1 MARFCERNITP
12 VLNAAEYW
20 RNNCLLADKSV
31 FSQEMLW
38 NQQNIDQLIH
48 FFTDNPDEGESR
60 FFVKFENQ
68 LRPSPPEIKKLAA
81 EMLWFVWLFVSKRA
95 MGAKSK
101 RKNIRLVWSWSGEEL
116 DSEHTMLGDC
126 LELGVGHPGTN
137 YNTRRWRECGYL
149 LAAVKE
155 FKSFNNERQ
164 QQLIQAPWDFSEW
177 IDSIQQFGKCQ
188 IRHIIKFLLFPDY
201 FERIATGRHK
211 RRILIAFDRQVAND
225 APLTAVD
232 KQLYELRQSLE
243 GQYGTNELDFY
254 LPPLIER
261 WQETDVAPDST
272 EQSISTE
279 HVLNALGE
287 LSTRGIRPDERSS
300 TYDLIFEGRRYPPK
314 LVYSIAHKH
323 KNGEELDRSSFEGG
337 EDTPCFND
345 LRALEFVIE
354 RKDFVSQLLQR
365 FIEQADAQNNLAV
378 QGYPNSF
385 CGLTVKVSFGVG
397 NFAKIPWISFTGYGQ
412 TTSRGIYP
420 VYLYYKSI
428 GVLVLAYGVSETNE
442 PPTPWSQSESK
453 EKVKTY
459 LKREFDHNPE
469 RYGESFIHSV
479 YKLPTE
485 LSDPKI
491 TSDLDNLIHEYH
503 TLMGS
508 EPMLTTPPEPDIA
521 NDIPVEDPILEPE
534 LIARA
539 FAQALSDCH
548 VRFGARHTL
557 IVSSFVSSLMTKPL
571 AILTGLS
578 GSGKTQIAIR
588 FGEWLGSDRML
599 VAPVR
604 PDWTG
609 AEVLFGY
616 EDALKPVVDG
626 RASWCAPDTLR
637 FLLRAAENPNYPF
650 LLVLDEMNLA
660 HVERYFADVLS
671 GMESGQPCL
680 PNLQVEDD
688 GNWRIPV
695 GGTAKIPFPMNVF
708 IVGTVNV
715 DETTYMF
722 SPKVLDRANTFEF
735 RVSDQDLI
743 DDYIK
748 PTSSVPGD
756 LGLVRGFLEIGRDET
771 WHPENE
777 FGEKPALATY
787 LRKVHRILSQHGF
800 EFGHRVFYESQ
811 RFAAI
816 YASIDSDLKAI
827 LDLILIQKILPRLH
841 GSRRKLEELIKE
853 LAEFCFAIDVEESSE
868 TSGSM
873 FEPADVS
880 NSDAELP
887 LSFDKLRRMLIN
899 LRANQFVSFT
909 E

>member
-1 MARFCERNITP
+1 
-12 VLNAAEYW
+12 
-20 RNNCLLADKSV
+20 V
-31 FSQEMLW
+31 FSQESLW
-38 NQQNIDQLIH
+38 SRGNIDQLIH
-48 FFTDNPDEGESR
+48 FFTENPDEGESR
-60 FFVKFENQ
+60 FFVKFEGQ
-68 LRPSPPEIKKLAA
+68 LQPSSPEIKKLAA

-101 RKNIRLVWSWSGEEL
+101 RKNILLVWGWSGEEL
-116 DSEHTMLGDC
+116 DPDHPMLGDC
-126 LELGVGHPGTN
+126 LERGVGHPGTN

-164 QQLIQAPWDFSEW
+164 QRLLQAPWEFSEW
-177 IDSIQQFGKCQ
+177 IDSIEGFGKCQ

-201 FERIATGRHK
+201 FERISTGRHK
-211 RRILIAFDRQVAND
+211 RSILKAFDRQVSSD
-225 APLTAVD
+225 ASLTTVD
-232 KQLYELRQSLE
+232 KELYELRRSLE
-243 GQYGTNELDFY
+243 AKHGTNELDFY
-254 LPPLIER
+254 LSPLKEK
-261 WQETDVAPDST
+261 WQETSVDNDST

-279 HVLNALGE
+279 NVLDALSE
-287 LSTRGIRPDERSS
+287 LSTRTIRPDERSS
-300 TYDLIFEGRRYPPK
+300 TYDLIFQGRRYPPK
-314 LVYSIAHKH
+314 LVYSIARKY
-323 KNGEELDRSSFEGG
+323 KDGEELDRSSFEGG
-337 EDTPCFND
+337 EGTSCFNE

-354 RKDFVSQLLQR
+354 RKDFVSQLLSK
-365 FIEQADAQNNLAV
+365 FIEQADAQNDLAV
-378 QGYPNSF
+378 RGYPTSF

-397 NFAKIPWISFTGYGQ
+397 NFARIPWISFTGYGQ
-412 TTSRGIYP
+412 TTSKGIYP

-428 GVLVLAYGVSETNE
+428 GVLVLAYGVSETNG
-442 PPTPWSQSESK
+442 PPIPWGQSESK
-453 EKVKTY
+453 EKIRAY
-459 LKREFDHNPE
+459 LQREFDHTPE

-485 LSDPKI
+485 LTDSKI
-491 TSDLDNLIHEYH
+491 TSDLDDLIHEYH
-503 TLMGS
+503 ALMGT
-508 EPMLTTPPEPDIA
+508 EPVLTTPQEPDVA
-521 NDIPVEDPILEPE
+521 DDIPVMDPILEPD
-534 LIARA
+534 LIASA

-548 VRFGARHTL
+548 VRFGERHTT
-557 IVSSFVSSLMTKPL
+557 IVNSFVSSLLTKPL
-571 AILTGLS
+571 VILTGLS
-578 GSGKTQIAIR
+578 GSGKTQVAIR

-616 EDALKPVVDG
+616 EDALKPVIDG
-626 RASWCAPDTLR
+626 RASWCVPDTLR
-637 FLLRAAENPNYPF
+637 FLLRAASNPQYPY

-680 PNLQVEDD
+680 PNLQVECD
-688 GNWRIPV
+688 GNWRVPI
-695 GGTAKIPFPMNVF
+695 GGVAKISFPQNVF

-748 PTSSVPGD
+748 PTNCAQGD
-756 LGLVRGFLEIGRDET
+756 LGLVRGFLEIARDET
-771 WHPENE
+771 WHGESE
-777 FGEKPALATY
+777 FAEKVDLANY

-816 YASIDSDLKAI
+816 YASIDSNLQII
-827 LDLILIQKILPRLH
+827 LDLILIQKVLPRLH
-841 GSRRKLEELIKE
+841 GSRRKLEVLIKE
-853 LAEFCFAIDVEESSE
+853 LAEFCSTIDIEERSESS
-868 TSGSM
+868 GST
-873 FEPADVS
+873 FEPTDINVADA
-880 NSDAELP
+880 DLR
-887 LSFDKLRRMLIN
+887 LSFDKLNRMLIN